1 MFYNVIDDDMFS
13 IVKPQEDDDEPSASI
28 YIPTGNV
35 DSFGNV
41 TSDPEPR
48 PGGLRMPTATSYT
61 SSKSS
66 GYSSLHYDNADYESY
81 GANRSD
87 SATAINL
94 KTGTSVFSLDGPLSQ
109 SSKAPPPSAKPK
121 LIQKSNSSSSS
132 SLRKAKGNK
141 KVSKEKKKKSSSSSL
156 SSSISAGLRLNEM
169 EAEYCSALCITPF
182 PSSSKELDLDRE
194 GYSSEEEDMDQ
205 YLHCPIRFQE
215 MAGATKSVFR
225 FEKLAYPDLVGG
237 KSVSHLEGLYHRK
250 FGVQRS
256 EKSPKPNILN
266 SVFIMILYSVKSIL
280 WLSDFILDTV
290 YEVLVRV
297 KLSFLSYFIIL
308 C

>member
-1 MFYNVIDDDMFS
+1 MFKYLQ
-13 IVKPQEDDDEPSASI
+13 PQEDEDEPSASI

-41 TSDPEPR
+41 TADSESR
-48 PGGLRMPTATSYT
+48 QANLRMPTATSYT

-66 GYSSLHYDNADYESY
+66 GYSSLHYDTPDYESY
-81 GANRSD
+81 GASRCD

-109 SSKAPPPSAKPK
+109 SNKAPTSAKPK
-121 LIQKSNSSSSS
+121 QLIQKSSSSSS

-141 KVSKEKKKKSSSSSL
+141 KITKDKKKKSSSSL
-156 SSSISAGLRLNEM
+156 SSAASAGLRMNEM
-169 EAEYCSALCITPF
+169 EAEYCNALCITPF

-194 GYSSEEEDMDQ
+194 GYSSDEDDMDQ
-205 YLHCPIRFQE
+205 YLHSPIVFQE
-215 MAGATKSVFR
+215 VAGATKSVSR

-237 KSVSHLEGLYHRK
+237 KSGSNLEGLYHRK

-256 EKSPKPNILN
+256 VHQS
-266 SVFIMILYSVKSIL
+266 
-280 WLSDFILDTV
+280 
-290 YEVLVRV
+290 
-297 KLSFLSYFIIL
+297 
-308 C
+308 